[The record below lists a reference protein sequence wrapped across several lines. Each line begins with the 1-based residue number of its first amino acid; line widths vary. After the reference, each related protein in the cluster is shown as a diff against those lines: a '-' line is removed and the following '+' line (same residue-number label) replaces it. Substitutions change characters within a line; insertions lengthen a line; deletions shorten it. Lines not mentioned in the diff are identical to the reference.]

1 MTGAAGVFGLAPGAG
16 ARFVRATAIALG
28 LCLAMAA
35 AARAQST
42 AGDEMFDPQRVV
54 DGIEIDRR
62 DCDALATTH
71 TAIWVDGAC
80 LRYYAAGLALDA
92 PNPVVAAWLNG
103 DVLGPHG
110 NDARR
115 RQSGFGPAAMIAQE
129 SRLATRFGIP
139 FIFLGRPGTYGSA
152 GKHHT
157 MRGRP
162 REAALVDGMLDA
174 LKQRYRIGA
183 WALGGHSGGG
193 TLVAAML
200 ARRSDL
206 RCAVISSG
214 AASYR
219 AYLEARGLL
228 APGAPLARFDP
239 YDALD
244 QVPRDPARRIFVI
257 GDPRET
263 NVPFSSQRRYFE
275 GLRERGLAAW
285 LVPLERATDARHHGL
300 VDFGETATG
309 MCGAGAPTEAIL
321 ETLAAMPPQGPRLTN

>member
-1 MTGAAGVFGLAPGAG
+1 MNGTTRRPGPSGTGSAVGRVVAAAFALWFGAAGMVA
-16 ARFVRATAIALG
+16 
-28 LCLAMAA
+28 
-35 AARAQST
+35 AQST
-42 AGDEMFDPQRVV
+42 SGDEMFDPRRVV
-54 DGIEIDRR
+54 DGIDITRR
-62 DCDALATTH
+62 DCDALAARH
-71 TAIWVDGAC
+71 TAVWVDGTC
-80 LRYYAAGLALDA
+80 LRYYAAGLAPDA
-92 PNPVVAAWLNG
+92 PNPVVAAWLHG
-103 DVLGPHG
+103 DVLGPRG

-129 SRLATRFGIP
+129 TRLAARFGIP
-139 FIFLGRPGTYGSA
+139 FIFLGRPGAYGSA
-152 GKHHT
+152 GRHYAL
-157 MRGRP
+157 RGRP
-162 REAALVDGMLDA
+162 REATLVDGMLDA

-200 ARRSDL
+200 ARRTDL

-228 APGAPLARFDP
+228 APGAPLSRFDP
-239 YDALD
+239 YEALD

-275 GLRERGLAAW
+275 GLRERGLAAS

-309 MCGAGAPTEAIL
+309 MCGAGALTEAIL
-321 ETLAAMPPQGPRLTN
+321 ETLTAMPPQGPRLTN

>member
-1 MTGAAGVFGLAPGAG
+1 MAPLRAAVA
-16 ARFVRATAIALG
+16 ALG
-28 LCLAMAA
+28 LWLGGAGMAA
-35 AARAQST
+35 GQST

-54 DGIEIDRR
+54 DGIEIDRP
-62 DCDALATTH
+62 DCDALSARH
-71 TAIWVDGAC
+71 TAVWVDGAC
-80 LRYYAAGLALDA
+80 LRYYAAGLRLEAA
-92 PNPVVAAWLNG
+92 NPVVAAWLNG

-115 RQSGFGPAAMIAQE
+115 RQSGFGPAAVIAQE
-129 SRLATRFGIP
+129 AGLAARHGIP

-152 GKHHT
+152 GKHHAL
-157 MRGRP
+157 RGRP
-162 REAALVDGMLDA
+162 REAALVDAMLDA
-174 LKQRYRIGA
+174 LKQRYRIDA

-219 AYLEARGLL
+219 SYLEARGLL

-244 QVPRDPARRIFVI
+244 RVPRDPARRIFVI

-263 NVPFSSQRRYFE
+263 NVPFSSQRQYYE
-275 GLRERGLAAW
+275 GLRQRSHAAW
-285 LVPLERATDARHHGL
+285 LVPLERATDARRHGL

-309 MCGAGAPTEAIL
+309 LCGAGAPTEAIV
-321 ETLAAMPPQGPRLTN
+321 ETLVAMPPQGPRLTN